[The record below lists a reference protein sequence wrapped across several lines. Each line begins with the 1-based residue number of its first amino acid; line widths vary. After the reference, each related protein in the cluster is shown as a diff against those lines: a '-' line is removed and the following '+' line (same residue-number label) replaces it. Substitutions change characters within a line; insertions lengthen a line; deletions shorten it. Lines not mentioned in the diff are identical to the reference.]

1 MPVTIQDVTPGSPA
15 ARKRIRPGETLLRI
29 NGHVIE
35 DVLDY
40 RFYLMETDLRVAVTD
55 GEKGPGSAYPQ
66 GGRPRTS
73 ACPSRPT

>member
-1 MPVTIQDVTPGSPA
+1 MPVTIQNVTPGSPA

-55 GEKGPGSAYPQ
+55 GKRPGWCISVR
-66 GGRPRTS
+66 GRPRTS

>member
-40 RFYLMETDLRVAVTD
+40 RFYLMETDLRV
-55 GEKGPGSAYPQ
+55 
-66 GGRPRTS
+66 
-73 ACPSRPT
+73 

>member
-1 MPVTIQDVTPGSPA
+1 MPVTIQNVTPGSPA

-40 RFYLMETDLRVAVTD
+40 RFYLNRPAGGGDRR
-55 GEKGPGSAYPQ
+55 EKGPGGAYP
-66 GGRPRTS
+66 
-73 ACPSRPT
+73 